1 MKIKR
6 STDLSPILLL
16 FFLCFLLCFSFE
28 LKAQTFNSNS
38 EEWDVNNAI
47 GEYNTSKIKVTEGTW
62 MNLDIS
68 PDGKNIVFD
77 LLGDIYIISSSGG
90 KAKLLTSDLA
100 WQMQP
105 KFSPDSK
112 LIAFTSDEGG
122 GENIWIMDIQGR
134 QKRAVTNEDFRM
146 LNSPSW
152 SPDGNYIVARKHF
165 TATRSLGAGEIW
177 MYHLAGGN
185 GIQLTKR
192 PNQEKDMGEPVHSP
206 DGRYVYYSQDITA
219 GDRFEY
225 SKDSEKGIY
234 AIKRLELDTGEIEEI
249 VSGRGGAIRPT
260 PSPDGTQLAYIS
272 RVDFQSTL
280 FNLDL
285 RTGIS
290 KPIYNNM
297 DQDKQESWAIHG
309 VYPSMSWT
317 SDNQHLLFWAGGKI
331 NKLHVG
337 EEKVHEINFEVNT
350 EKVISKTLRFS
361 KNIDSNDFEVK
372 MLRNVSV
379 SPDGKQ
385 VVFEALGYIYIRNL
399 PNGEPKRLTKQKSHL
414 EYDPMF
420 SRDGQKIVY
429 TTWNDIAQGN
439 IRVVSSKTGEGKNL
453 LTQPGKYIEACFS
466 PSGSTVVF
474 RKFNDNAVLD
484 PNYNINPGIYQ
495 VPAIGGEARLITKHG
510 RMPHFAD
517 RNDRIYV
524 HRDNE
529 APTLARVDL
538 DGNNDKVVYK
548 IKYATEFKMAPN
560 GKHLAFV
567 ANYKVKITPY
577 IESGEPIIIN
587 QEETGTVKNLSVK
600 AGTNISFDKNSDIV
614 FWNLGPD
621 LYQRATKNYLDTDN
635 KEDSEIVRT
644 PISFSQKFD
653 KSSGVV
659 AFVGG
664 QVVTMEED
672 GVIQNGVVLI
682 EGNHIT
688 AVGRNGQIN
697 IPSNA
702 KIIDITGKT
711 IIPGIID
718 THAHQLQGSNG
729 IIPQQNWNNF
739 ATTTFGVTT
748 LFNPNTKTSEIFAV
762 SEMQK
767 AGHIIAPRI
776 FSTGMSLYGAYEP
789 GHTAIV
795 NSLDDARFHI
805 ERLKKVGAFAI
816 KMHHQPR
823 REQYQQ
829 IIHAA
834 REHEIMVLSEGGALL
849 QQDLGKIADGASS
862 IEHSLSLAKIYE
874 DVYQFWEQSQTASIP
889 TLVVSF
895 GGISGEHYWYAHTD
909 VWKHPRL
916 SKYVPQKIL
925 APRAMRRMVAPEHHY
940 NHFNVVKIEKKMNDR
955 GILIG
960 IGGHGQRE
968 GLAAH
973 WEMWMMVQGGMT
985 PLEAIGAA
993 TINPAKHLGLD
1004 RNIGSLKVGKM
1015 ADLVVIDGDIV
1026 KDIRQSDKVI
1036 YVMLN
1041 GRLYDAESMNELGAN
1056 NKKRDLFYFE

>member
-1 MKIKR
+1 MKIKAI
-6 STDLSPILLL
+6 TDYSSILFLLTL
-16 FFLCFLLCFSFE
+16 FFILCFSIE
-28 LKAQTFNSNS
+28 MQAQTINGNSG
-38 EEWDVNNAI
+38 EWDVNNAM
-47 GEYNTSKIKVTEGTW
+47 GEYNIAEIKVTEGTW

-68 PDGKNIVFD
+68 PDGNNIVFD
-77 LLGDIYIISSSGG
+77 LLGDIYIIPSSGG
-90 KAKLLTSDLA
+90 KAQLLTSDLA

-105 KFSPDSK
+105 KFSPDGKS
-112 LIAFTSDEGG
+112 IAYTSDEGG
-122 GENIWIMDIQGR
+122 GENIWIMDSDGR
-134 QKRAVTNEDFRM
+134 QKRAVTNEKFRM

-177 MYHLAGGN
+177 KYHQTGGN

-192 PNQEKDMGEPVHSP
+192 PNQEKDMGEPVYSP
-206 DGRYVYYSQDITA
+206 DGRYVYFSQDITP
-219 GDRFEY
+219 GDTFEY

-234 AIKRLELDTGEIEEI
+234 AIKRLDLQTGEIEVI

-260 PSPDGTQLAYIS
+260 PSPDGTHLAYIS

-285 RTGIS
+285 ITGKS

-297 DQDKQESWAIHG
+297 DRDKQASWAIHG
-309 VYPSMSWT
+309 VYPSMAWT

-331 NKLHVG
+331 HKLHVAS
-337 EEKVHEINFEVNT
+337 EQDQEISFEVNT
-350 EKVISKTLRFS
+350 KKVISKTLRFS
-361 KNIDSNDFEVK
+361 KNIDSKEFEVK

-379 SPDGKQ
+379 SPDGTQ
-385 VVFEALGYIYIRNL
+385 VVYEALGYIYIRNL
-399 PNGEPKRLTKQKSHL
+399 PNGKPKRLTKQKDHF
-414 EYDPMF
+414 EFDPMF
-420 SRDGQKIVY
+420 SKDGQQIVY
-429 TTWNDIAQGN
+429 TTWNDKEQGN
-439 IRVVSSKTGEGKNL
+439 VRVVSSKTGEGKNL
-453 LTQPGKYIEACFS
+453 LTQPGKYIEASFS
-466 PSGSTVVF
+466 PNGSIVVF
-474 RKFNDNAVLD
+474 RKFKDETVLD
-484 PNYNINPGIYQ
+484 PDYNLNSGIYQ
-495 VPAIGGEARLITKHG
+495 VPVNGGEARLITKNG
-510 RMPHFAD
+510 RVPHFAAS
-517 RNDRIYV
+517 NDHIYV
-524 HRDNE
+524 HLDNE
-529 APTLARVDL
+529 VPTLIRVDL
-538 DGNNDKVVYK
+538 DGKNYKEVYK

-567 ANYKVKITPY
+567 ANYKVKLTPY
-577 IESGEPIIIN
+577 VESGEPIVID
-587 QEETGTVKNLSVK
+587 QEETSTVKNLSVK
-600 AGTNISFDKNSDIV
+600 AGTNISFNKNSDIV
-614 FWNLGPD
+614 YWNLGPD
-621 LYQRATKNYLDTDN
+621 LYQRDTKNHVDTDADGD
-635 KEDSEIVRT
+635 KDIVRT
-644 PISFSQKFD
+644 PISFSQK
-653 KSSGVV
+653 SHQSAGVI

-672 GVIQNGVVLI
+672 DVIQNGVVLI
-682 EGNHIT
+682 EGNHIK
-688 AVGRNGQIN
+688 AVGEYGKIN

-702 KIIDITGKT
+702 QLIDITGKT

-729 IIPQQNWNNF
+729 IIPQQNWNNY
-739 ATTTFGVTT
+739 ATTAFGVTT

-767 AGHIIAPRI
+767 AGHIISPRI

-829 IIHAA
+829 IIQAA

-895 GGISGEHYWYAHTD
+895 GGISGEHYWYAKSD

-925 APRAMRRMVAPEHHY
+925 APRAMRRIIAPEHHY
-940 NHFNVVKIEKKMNDR
+940 NHFNVVKIAKQMNDR
-955 GILIG
+955 GILVG

-973 WEMWMMVQGGMT
+973 WEMWMLVQGGMT

-993 TINPAKHLGLD
+993 TINPARHLGLD
-1004 RNIGSLKVGKM
+1004 ENIGSLKEGKM
-1015 ADLVVIDGDIV
+1015 ADLVVIDGDVV
-1026 KDIRQSDKVI
+1026 KDIRQSDKVV

-1041 GRLYDAESMNELGAN
+1041 GRLYDAETMNEIGNYN
-1056 NKKRDLFYFE
+1056 NKREPFYFE